1 MSINKNLENDLF
13 DIKPIF
19 GDGNCFYY
27 CLSFLMCGD
36 QYKYA
41 ESLRNSVCSYYVSN
55 YQQIYSAFKDP
66 DDDANQHVEN
76 ICLNY
81 KYVDQEAISIIEN
94 LYSIKIYMYTPNY
107 NQNKSKI
114 EGFSFKYESDNNA
127 THGNYF
133 MEIYLLLDETI
144 EHYSVLIPTF
154 KQYPQYPLEYIISYD
169 QMYSGTKQQPKSHS
183 YQEKKYHTPSKKKFP
198 NKQIKSPIVT
208 FPNKQISPIV
218 TFPNDQRT
226 IFNESSIAQRL
237 QSPNV
242 NKNTLKSIANT
253 LSKKIRKSLSHK
265 LREKKINSKKLRR
278 KKRKWSNKKNRY

>member
-66 DDDANQHVEN
+66 NDDANQHVEN

-127 THGNYF
+127 THGDYF
-133 MEIYLLLDETI
+133 TEIYLLLDETI

-169 QMYSGTKQQPKSHS
+169 QIYSGTKQQPKSHS
-183 YQEKKYHTPSKKKFP
+183 YQEKKYHTPSKK
-198 NKQIKSPIVT
+198 T

-237 QSPNV
+237 QSHNV

-265 LREKKINSKKLRR
+265 LRQKKINSKKLRR
-278 KKRKWSNKKNRY
+278 KKRKQSNKKNRY

>member
-13 DIKPIF
+13 NIEPIF

-66 DDDANQHVEN
+66 NDDANEHVEN

-81 KYVDQEAISIIEN
+81 KYVDNEAITIIEK
-94 LYSIKIYMYTPNY
+94 LYHIKIYIYKPNY
-107 NQNKSKI
+107 IQNDRSKI
-114 EGFSFKYESDNNA
+114 ESFSLIYESDEVVTN
-127 THGNYF
+127 GVF
-133 MEIYLLLDETI
+133 FVDIYLLLDQTK
-144 EHYSVLIPTF
+144 EHYSVLIPSF
-154 KQYPQYPLEYIISYD
+154 VDNKNYYPLHYITSYD
-169 QMYSGTKQQPKSHS
+169 QMYSGTKQQTKSHS
-183 YQEKKYHTPSKKKFP
+183 YQEKKYHTPSKKAFP
-198 NKQIKSPIVT
+198 NKQ
-208 FPNKQISPIV
+208 IV

-242 NKNTLKSIANT
+242 NKNSYYRQFKSITNT

-265 LREKKINSKKLRR
+265 LRQKKINSKKLRH
-278 KKRKWSNKKNRY
+278 KKRKRSNKKIMY